1 MAEILDD
8 NERKK
13 LYRKM
18 LVESSTSKSTKK
30 YSFNDFEK
38 KLLSDKALVGKIADL
53 AVKRN
58 WASDSDDFYGRYF
71 PEFSQKPVA
80 APVEAV
86 APVAKPVAPV
96 AAPVA
101 APAPVVDGAEA
112 APVAELDGAVST
124 AHYGSVLTKLQSAQ
138 AVLASIR
145 AEVNE
150 LKRQHARELRAA
162 NKANKRRK
170 TNANRAPSGF
180 VKPTLISNELAAFLG
195 KPEGSVLA
203 RTEVT
208 REVNAYIRAQKLQD
222 KDNGRKINPDAKL
235 LKLLKLKK
243 GEELTYFNLQKYMAA
258 HVAKSAPAAA
268 AAAAAAGGAV
278 KA

>member
-1 MAEILDD
+1 MV
-8 NERKK
+8 K
-13 LYRKM
+13 
-18 LVESSTSKSTKK
+18 SSSS
-30 YSFNDFEK
+30 S
-38 KLLSDKALVGKIADL
+38 SA
-53 AVKRN
+53 
-58 WASDSDDFYGRYF
+58 AS
-71 PEFSQKPVA
+71 
-80 APVEAV
+80 V
-86 APVAKPVAPV
+86 APSTPA
-96 AAPVA
+96 A
-101 APAPVVDGAEA
+101 APAAAAATPAKAAKAPATPKASKAVVESAPVVAAATPVVDGAEA
-112 APVAELDGAVST
+112 STAVAEVDGSVST
-124 AHYGSVLTKLQSAQ
+124 ALYASVLTKLQSAQ

-145 AEVNE
+145 SEVNE

-170 TNANRAPSGF
+170 TNVNRAPSGF

-208 REVNAYIRAQKLQD
+208 REVNAYIRAQSLQD

-258 HVAKSAPAAA
+258 HFAKSTPAVPAV
-268 AAAAAAGGAV
+268 GGAAV

>member
-1 MAEILDD
+1 MVKSAP
-8 NERKK
+8 
-13 LYRKM
+13 
-18 LVESSTSKSTKK
+18 SS
-30 YSFNDFEK
+30 
-38 KLLSDKALVGKIADL
+38 AA
-53 AVKRN
+53 
-58 WASDSDDFYGRYF
+58 
-71 PEFSQKPVA
+71 PVA
-80 APVEAV
+80 ASSSAA
-86 APVAKPVAPV
+86 APAAAPAKSAKPATPKASASKAPES
-96 AAPVA
+96 APVA
-101 APAPVVDGAEA
+101 APAPAVEGAEA
-112 APVAELDGAVST
+112 VTPVAEVDGSVST
-124 AHYGSVLTKLQSAQ
+124 ALYGSVLTKLQSAQ
-138 AVLASIR
+138 ALLASIR
-145 AEVNE
+145 SEVNE

-208 REVNAYIRAQKLQD
+208 REVNAYIRTQKLQD

-258 HVAKSAPAAA
+258 HFAKSTPAVAA
-268 AAAAAAGGAV
+268 VGGAV

>member
-1 MAEILDD
+1 
-8 NERKK
+8 
-13 LYRKM
+13 
-18 LVESSTSKSTKK
+18 
-30 YSFNDFEK
+30 
-38 KLLSDKALVGKIADL
+38 
-53 AVKRN
+53 
-58 WASDSDDFYGRYF
+58 
-71 PEFSQKPVA
+71 
-80 APVEAV
+80 
-86 APVAKPVAPV
+86 
-96 AAPVA
+96 
-101 APAPVVDGAEA
+101 VVDASADPA
-112 APVAELDGAVST
+112 AAVVADVEGSVS
-124 AHYGSVLTKLQSAQ
+124 AALYSSVLTKLQGAQ
-138 AVLASIR
+138 SLMASIR

-150 LKRQHARELRAA
+150 LKRQHARELRQA

-195 KPEGSVLA
+195 RPEGSVLA

-243 GEELTYFNLQKYMAA
+243 GDELTYFNLQKFMAA
-258 HVAKSAPAAA
+258 HFAKSTPAAPAAA
-268 AAAAAAGGAV
+268 PAAGGVAV

>member
-1 MAEILDD
+1 MCITD
-8 NERKK
+8 NMVKSAPSSA
-13 LYRKM
+13 
-18 LVESSTSKSTKK
+18 SSTS
-30 YSFNDFEK
+30 
-38 KLLSDKALVGKIADL
+38 A
-53 AVKRN
+53 
-58 WASDSDDFYGRYF
+58 
-71 PEFSQKPVA
+71 A
-80 APVEAV
+80 APVAV
-86 APVAKPVAPV
+86 AASPVPAKAAKAPATPKTKAAESAPV
-96 AAPVA
+96 AAA
-101 APAPVVDGAEA
+101 APAVVDGADAAA
-112 APVAELDGAVST
+112 APVAEVDGAVST
-124 AHYGSVLTKLQSAQ
+124 ALYGSVLTKLQSAQ
-138 AVLASIR
+138 AILVSLRS
-145 AEVNE
+145 EVNE

-208 REVNAYIRAQKLQD
+208 REVNAYIRTQKLQD

-243 GEELTYFNLQKYMAA
+243 GDELTYFNLQKYMAA
-258 HVAKSAPAAA
+258 HFAKSSAAPAASV
-268 AAAAAAGGAV
+268 AAAGGAAV

>member
-1 MAEILDD
+1 MV
-8 NERKK
+8 K
-13 LYRKM
+13 
-18 LVESSTSKSTKK
+18 SSSS
-30 YSFNDFEK
+30 S
-38 KLLSDKALVGKIADL
+38 A
-53 AVKRN
+53 
-58 WASDSDDFYGRYF
+58 AS
-71 PEFSQKPVA
+71 
-80 APVEAV
+80 V
-86 APVAKPVAPV
+86 APSTPA
-96 AAPVA
+96 A
-101 APAPVVDGAEA
+101 APAAAAAAPAKAAKAPATPKASKAVVESAPVVAAATPVVDGAEA
-112 APVAELDGAVST
+112 STAVAEVDGSVST
-124 AHYGSVLTKLQSAQ
+124 ALYASVLTKLQSAQ

-145 AEVNE
+145 SEVNE

-170 TNANRAPSGF
+170 TNVNRAPSGF

-208 REVNAYIRAQKLQD
+208 REVNAYIRAQSLQD

-258 HVAKSAPAAA
+258 HFAKSTPAVPAV
-268 AAAAAAGGAV
+268 GGAAV

>member
-1 MAEILDD
+1 MCITNNMVKSA
-8 NERKK
+8 
-13 LYRKM
+13 
-18 LVESSTSKSTKK
+18 SSSASA
-30 YSFNDFEK
+30 S
-38 KLLSDKALVGKIADL
+38 AP
-53 AVKRN
+53 AV
-58 WASDSDDFYGRYF
+58 ASAT
-71 PEFSQKPVA
+71 PAAA
-80 APVEAV
+80 APAKAAK
-86 APVAKPVAPV
+86 APATPKASKAAAAEV
-96 AAPVA
+96 APVA

-112 APVAELDGAVST
+112 STPVAEVDGSVST
-124 AHYGSVLTKLQSAQ
+124 ALYGSVLTKLQSAQ

-208 REVNAYIRAQKLQD
+208 REVNAYIRTQKLQD

-258 HVAKSAPAAA
+258 HFAKSVPAAA
-268 AAAAAAGGAV
+268 AAAAAAAPAVSGGAV

>member
-1 MAEILDD
+1 MV
-8 NERKK
+8 K
-13 LYRKM
+13 
-18 LVESSTSKSTKK
+18 SSSS
-30 YSFNDFEK
+30 
-38 KLLSDKALVGKIADL
+38 A
-53 AVKRN
+53 
-58 WASDSDDFYGRYF
+58 AS
-71 PEFSQKPVA
+71 
-80 APVEAV
+80 V
-86 APVAKPVAPV
+86 APSTP
-96 AAPVA
+96 AAAAA
-101 APAPVVDGAEA
+101 APAKAAKAPATPKASKAVVESAPVVAAATPVVDGAD
-112 APVAELDGAVST
+112 APTAVAEVDGSVST
-124 AHYGSVLTKLQSAQ
+124 ALYASVLTKLQSAQ
-138 AVLASIR
+138 SVLASIR
-145 AEVNE
+145 SEVNE

-170 TNANRAPSGF
+170 TNVNRAPSGF

-208 REVNAYIRAQKLQD
+208 REVNAYIRAQSLQD

-258 HVAKSAPAAA
+258 HFAKSTPAVPAV
-268 AAAAAAGGAV
+268 GGAAV

>member
-1 MAEILDD
+1 MV
-8 NERKK
+8 KS
-13 LYRKM
+13 
-18 LVESSTSKSTKK
+18 VPSSVSVATPT
-30 YSFNDFEK
+30 
-38 KLLSDKALVGKIADL
+38 
-53 AVKRN
+53 
-58 WASDSDDFYGRYF
+58 
-71 PEFSQKPVA
+71 PVA
-80 APVEAV
+80 ASAAVATPAAKAPKAPKAAKQAVEAT
-86 APVAKPVAPV
+86 P
-96 AAPVA
+96 AAA
-101 APAPVVDGAEA
+101 APAVVVDGAEA
-112 APVAELDGAVST
+112 STPVAEVDGAVST
-124 AHYGSVLTKLQSAQ
+124 ALYGSVLTKLQGAQ
-138 AVLASIR
+138 ALIASIR
-145 AEVNE
+145 SEVNE

-258 HVAKSAPAAA
+258 HFAKSVPAAA
-268 AAAAAAGGAV
+268 AAAALGGAV

>member
-1 MAEILDD
+1 MVKSAP
-8 NERKK
+8 
-13 LYRKM
+13 
-18 LVESSTSKSTKK
+18 SSS
-30 YSFNDFEK
+30 
-38 KLLSDKALVGKIADL
+38 
-53 AVKRN
+53 
-58 WASDSDDFYGRYF
+58 ASSSAAA
-71 PEFSQKPVA
+71 PAAAVA
-80 APVEAV
+80 APA
-86 APVAKPVAPV
+86 AKAAKALATPKASKAAAE

-101 APAPVVDGAEA
+101 APAPAVVDGAEA
-112 APVAELDGAVST
+112 STPVAEVDGSVST
-124 AHYGSVLTKLQSAQ
+124 ALYASVLTKLQSAQ

-145 AEVNE
+145 SEVNE

-208 REVNAYIRAQKLQD
+208 REVNAYIRTQKLQD

-258 HVAKSAPAAA
+258 HFAKSVPAAA
-268 AAAAAAGGAV
+268 AAAAAASAGGAV

>member
-1 MAEILDD
+1 MCITNNMVKSAP
-8 NERKK
+8 
-13 LYRKM
+13 
-18 LVESSTSKSTKK
+18 SSASASSAATASTT
-30 YSFNDFEK
+30 
-38 KLLSDKALVGKIADL
+38 APA
-53 AVKRN
+53 A
-58 WASDSDDFYGRYF
+58 AS
-71 PEFSQKPVA
+71 A
-80 APVEAV
+80 APAAKAAK
-86 APVAKPVAPV
+86 APSTPKAKAAD

-101 APAPVVDGAEA
+101 AAAPAPAVEGAEGS
-112 APVAELDGAVST
+112 APVAVEVDGAVST
-124 AHYGSVLTKLQSAQ
+124 ALYSSVLTKLQSAQ

-145 AEVNE
+145 SEVNE

-208 REVNAYIRAQKLQD
+208 REVNAYIRNQKLQD

-258 HVAKSAPAAA
+258 HFAKSSAAP
-268 AAAAAAGGAV
+268 AAAAGGAV

>member
-1 MAEILDD
+1 MVKSAP
-8 NERKK
+8 
-13 LYRKM
+13 
-18 LVESSTSKSTKK
+18 SSVSVATPAPT
-30 YSFNDFEK
+30 
-38 KLLSDKALVGKIADL
+38 AA
-53 AVKRN
+53 
-58 WASDSDDFYGRYF
+58 AS
-71 PEFSQKPVA
+71 
-80 APVEAV
+80 
-86 APVAKPVAPV
+86 
-96 AAPVA
+96 VA
-101 APAPVVDGAEA
+101 APAAKVAKAPATPKVSKQAAAAEATPAAAAPVVVDGAEVST
-112 APVAELDGAVST
+112 PVVEVDGAVST
-124 AHYGSVLTKLQSAQ
+124 ALYGSVLTKLQGAQ
-138 AVLASIR
+138 ALLASIR
-145 AEVNE
+145 SEVNE

-170 TNANRAPSGF
+170 TNVNRAPSGF

-243 GEELTYFNLQKYMAA
+243 GDELTYFNLQKYMAA
-258 HVAKSAPAAA
+258 HFAKSSTALAA

>member
-1 MAEILDD
+1 MCITD
-8 NERKK
+8 NMVKSAPSSA
-13 LYRKM
+13 
-18 LVESSTSKSTKK
+18 SSTS
-30 YSFNDFEK
+30 
-38 KLLSDKALVGKIADL
+38 A
-53 AVKRN
+53 
-58 WASDSDDFYGRYF
+58 
-71 PEFSQKPVA
+71 
-80 APVEAV
+80 
-86 APVAKPVAPV
+86 

-101 APAPVVDGAEA
+101 AASAASAAPAKAAKAPATPKTKAAESAPVAVAAPAVVDGADAAA
-112 APVAELDGAVST
+112 APVAEVDGAVST
-124 AHYGSVLTKLQSAQ
+124 ALYGSVLTKLQSAQ
-138 AVLASIR
+138 AILVSLRS
-145 AEVNE
+145 EVNE

-208 REVNAYIRAQKLQD
+208 REVNAYIRTQKLQD

-243 GEELTYFNLQKYMAA
+243 GDELTYFNLQKYMAA
-258 HVAKSAPAAA
+258 HFAKSSAAP
-268 AAAAAAGGAV
+268 AAAAGGAV

>member
-1 MAEILDD
+1 MCITD
-8 NERKK
+8 NMVKSAP
-13 LYRKM
+13 
-18 LVESSTSKSTKK
+18 SS
-30 YSFNDFEK
+30 
-38 KLLSDKALVGKIADL
+38 
-53 AVKRN
+53 
-58 WASDSDDFYGRYF
+58 ASS
-71 PEFSQKPVA
+71 SSA
-80 APVEAV
+80 A
-86 APVAKPVAPV
+86 

-101 APAPVVDGAEA
+101 AAASASAAPAKAAKAPATPKTKAAEA
-112 APVAELDGAVST
+112 APVAAAAPAVVEGADAAAAPVAEVDGAVST
-124 AHYGSVLTKLQSAQ
+124 ALYGSVLTKLQSAQ
-138 AVLASIR
+138 AILVSLRS
-145 AEVNE
+145 EVNE

-208 REVNAYIRAQKLQD
+208 REVNAYIRTQKLQD

-243 GEELTYFNLQKYMAA
+243 GDELTYFNLQKYMAA
-258 HVAKSAPAAA
+258 HFAKSSAAPAAS
-268 AAAAAAGGAV
+268 AGGAV

>member
-1 MAEILDD
+1 MCITD
-8 NERKK
+8 NMVKS
-13 LYRKM
+13 
-18 LVESSTSKSTKK
+18 VSSSAS
-30 YSFNDFEK
+30 S
-38 KLLSDKALVGKIADL
+38 SSA
-53 AVKRN
+53 AV
-58 WASDSDDFYGRYF
+58 AS
-71 PEFSQKPVA
+71 A
-80 APVEAV
+80 AP
-86 APVAKPVAPV
+86 
-96 AAPVA
+96 AAVA
-101 APAPVVDGAEA
+101 APAAKAAKAPATPKGSVAKAVEPAPVVAAAPVVVDGAEVST
-112 APVAELDGAVST
+112 PVAEVDGAVST
-124 AHYGSVLTKLQSAQ
+124 ALYGSVLSKLQGAQ
-138 AVLASIR
+138 ALLASIR
-145 AEVNE
+145 SEVNE

-195 KPEGSVLA
+195 RPEGSVLA

-208 REVNAYIRAQKLQD
+208 REVNAYIRTQKLQD

-258 HVAKSAPAAA
+258 HFAKSSAAPAASV
-268 AAAAAAGGAV
+268 AAAGGAAV

>member
-1 MAEILDD
+1 MVKPASSSSAVSSSATPAASAAPAAAKPAKAPATPKATKSAAE
-8 NERKK
+8 
-13 LYRKM
+13 
-18 LVESSTSKSTKK
+18 
-30 YSFNDFEK
+30 
-38 KLLSDKALVGKIADL
+38 
-53 AVKRN
+53 
-58 WASDSDDFYGRYF
+58 
-71 PEFSQKPVA
+71 A
-80 APVEAV
+80 APVS
-86 APVAKPVAPV
+86 
-96 AAPVA
+96 

-112 APVAELDGAVST
+112 APVAAELDGSVST
-124 AHYGSVLTKLQSAQ
+124 ALYSSVLTKLQSAQ

-145 AEVNE
+145 SEVNE

-170 TNANRAPSGF
+170 TSANRAPSGF

-208 REVNAYIRAQKLQD
+208 REVNAYIRNQKLQD

-258 HVAKSAPAAA
+258 HFAKSSAAP
-268 AAAAAAGGAV
+268 AAAAGGAV

>member
-1 MAEILDD
+1 MVKSAPSSSA
-8 NERKK
+8 
-13 LYRKM
+13 
-18 LVESSTSKSTKK
+18 VASSTAAPASAAPPAAAKATKAPSTPKASKSAE
-30 YSFNDFEK
+30 S
-38 KLLSDKALVGKIADL
+38 
-53 AVKRN
+53 
-58 WASDSDDFYGRYF
+58 
-71 PEFSQKPVA
+71 
-80 APVEAV
+80 
-86 APVAKPVAPV
+86 APV
-96 AAPVA
+96 AAPP
-101 APAPVVDGAEA
+101 PAVDGAEA
-112 APVAELDGAVST
+112 STPVAEVDGSVST
-124 AHYGSVLTKLQSAQ
+124 ALYSSVLTKLQSAQ

-145 AEVNE
+145 SEVNE

-208 REVNAYIRAQKLQD
+208 REVNAYIRNQKLQD

-258 HVAKSAPAAA
+258 HFAKSAAAPAAS
-268 AAAAAAGGAV
+268 AAGGAV

>member
-1 MAEILDD
+1 MVKSAP
-8 NERKK
+8 
-13 LYRKM
+13 
-18 LVESSTSKSTKK
+18 SS
-30 YSFNDFEK
+30 
-38 KLLSDKALVGKIADL
+38 AA
-53 AVKRN
+53 
-58 WASDSDDFYGRYF
+58 
-71 PEFSQKPVA
+71 PVA
-80 APVEAV
+80 ASSSAAAASAAAA
-86 APVAKPVAPV
+86 APAKSAKPSTPKASASKASE

-101 APAPVVDGAEA
+101 APAPAVEGAEA
-112 APVAELDGAVST
+112 ATPVAEVDGSVST
-124 AHYGSVLTKLQSAQ
+124 ALYGSVLTKLQSAQ
-138 AVLASIR
+138 ALLASIR
-145 AEVNE
+145 SEVNE

-195 KPEGSVLA
+195 RPEGSVLA

-208 REVNAYIRAQKLQD
+208 REVNAYIRTQKLQD

-258 HVAKSAPAAA
+258 HFAKSTPAVAA
-268 AAAAAAGGAV
+268 VGGAV

>member
-1 MAEILDD
+1 MVKSAP
-8 NERKK
+8 
-13 LYRKM
+13 
-18 LVESSTSKSTKK
+18 SSVSVAT
-30 YSFNDFEK
+30 
-38 KLLSDKALVGKIADL
+38 
-53 AVKRN
+53 
-58 WASDSDDFYGRYF
+58 
-71 PEFSQKPVA
+71 PVA
-80 APVEAV
+80 AAS
-86 APVAKPVAPV
+86 
-96 AAPVA
+96 VA
-101 APAPVVDGAEA
+101 APAAKVAKAPATPKASKQAAEATPVAAAAAAAPAVVDGAEVSTPA
-112 APVAELDGAVST
+112 VEVDGAVST
-124 AHYGSVLTKLQSAQ
+124 ALYGSVLTKLQGAQ
-138 AVLASIR
+138 ALLASIR
-145 AEVNE
+145 SEVNE

-170 TNANRAPSGF
+170 TNVNRAPSGF

-243 GEELTYFNLQKYMAA
+243 GDELTYFNLQKYMAA
-258 HVAKSAPAAA
+258 HFAKSSTALAAA
-268 AAAAAAGGAV
+268 AAAAASAGGAV

>member
-1 MAEILDD
+1 MCITD
-8 NERKK
+8 NMVKSAP
-13 LYRKM
+13 
-18 LVESSTSKSTKK
+18 SS
-30 YSFNDFEK
+30 
-38 KLLSDKALVGKIADL
+38 
-53 AVKRN
+53 
-58 WASDSDDFYGRYF
+58 ASS
-71 PEFSQKPVA
+71 SSA
-80 APVEAV
+80 A
-86 APVAKPVAPV
+86 

-101 APAPVVDGAEA
+101 AAASASAAPAKAAKAPATPKTKAAESAPVAAAAPAVVDGADA
-112 APVAELDGAVST
+112 SSAPVAEVDGAVST
-124 AHYGSVLTKLQSAQ
+124 ALYGSVLTKLQSAQ
-138 AVLASIR
+138 AILVSLRS
-145 AEVNE
+145 EVNE

-208 REVNAYIRAQKLQD
+208 REVNAYIRTQKLQD

-243 GEELTYFNLQKYMAA
+243 GDELTYFNLQKYMAA
-258 HVAKSAPAAA
+258 HFAKSSAAPAASV
-268 AAAAAAGGAV
+268 AAAGGAAV

>member
-1 MAEILDD
+1 MCITNNMVKSAP
-8 NERKK
+8 
-13 LYRKM
+13 
-18 LVESSTSKSTKK
+18 SSS
-30 YSFNDFEK
+30 
-38 KLLSDKALVGKIADL
+38 
-53 AVKRN
+53 AVSSS
-58 WASDSDDFYGRYF
+58 AT
-71 PEFSQKPVA
+71 PAA
-80 APVEAV
+80 AP
-86 APVAKPVAPV
+86 APAKAAKAPATPKGAAP

-101 APAPVVDGAEA
+101 AAAPAPAVDGVEA
-112 APVAELDGAVST
+112 STAVAELDGSVST
-124 AHYGSVLTKLQSAQ
+124 ALYSSVLTKLQSAQ

-145 AEVNE
+145 SEVNE

-170 TNANRAPSGF
+170 TSANRAPSGF

-208 REVNAYIRAQKLQD
+208 REVNAYIRNQKLQD

-243 GEELTYFNLQKYMAA
+243 GDELTYFNLQKYMAA
-258 HVAKSAPAAA
+258 HFAKSSAAPAAA
-268 AAAAAAGGAV
+268 AAAPAGGAV

>member
-1 MAEILDD
+1 MVKSAASS
-8 NERKK
+8 
-13 LYRKM
+13 
-18 LVESSTSKSTKK
+18 SSTSAST
-30 YSFNDFEK
+30 S
-38 KLLSDKALVGKIADL
+38 
-53 AVKRN
+53 
-58 WASDSDDFYGRYF
+58 
-71 PEFSQKPVA
+71 A
-80 APVEAV
+80 APAAPAAAPAAKAAKPSTPKAAASSKAVES
-86 APVAKPVAPV
+86 APVAVPAPV
-96 AAPVA
+96 A
-101 APAPVVDGAEA
+101 DGAEGSA
-112 APVAELDGAVST
+112 LVAEVDGSVST
-124 AHYGSVLTKLQSAQ
+124 ALYGSVLTKLQSAQ
-138 AVLASIR
+138 ALIASIR
-145 AEVNE
+145 SEVNE

-180 VKPTLISNELAAFLG
+180 VKPTLISNELASFLG
-195 KPEGSVLA
+195 RPEGSVLA

-258 HVAKSAPAAA
+258 HFAKSVPV
-268 AAAAAAGGAV
+268 AGGAAAVPV

>member
-1 MAEILDD
+1 M
-8 NERKK
+8 
-13 LYRKM
+13 
-18 LVESSTSKSTKK
+18 VKSAP
-30 YSFNDFEK
+30 S
-38 KLLSDKALVGKIADL
+38 
-53 AVKRN
+53 AV
-58 WASDSDDFYGRYF
+58 S
-71 PEFSQKPVA
+71 VA
-80 APVEAV
+80 TPAP
-86 APVAKPVAPV
+86 
-96 AAPVA
+96 AAAAAA
-101 APAPVVDGAEA
+101 APAAKAAKVTKAAKAVAEATPAASATPAVVVDGAEVA
-112 APVAELDGAVST
+112 TPVAEVDGAVST
-124 AHYGSVLTKLQSAQ
+124 ALYSSVLTKLQGAQ
-138 AVLASIR
+138 ALIASIR
-145 AEVNE
+145 SEVNE

-170 TNANRAPSGF
+170 TNVNRAPSGF

-208 REVNAYIRAQKLQD
+208 REVNAYIRTQKLQD

-258 HVAKSAPAAA
+258 HFAKSSTAIAAA
-268 AAAAAAGGAV
+268 AAAASAGGAV

>member
-1 MAEILDD
+1 MV
-8 NERKK
+8 K
-13 LYRKM
+13 
-18 LVESSTSKSTKK
+18 SSSS
-30 YSFNDFEK
+30 S
-38 KLLSDKALVGKIADL
+38 A
-53 AVKRN
+53 
-58 WASDSDDFYGRYF
+58 AS
-71 PEFSQKPVA
+71 
-80 APVEAV
+80 V
-86 APVAKPVAPV
+86 APSTPA
-96 AAPVA
+96 A
-101 APAPVVDGAEA
+101 APAAAAATPAKAAKAPATPKASKAVVESAPVVAAATPVVDGAEA
-112 APVAELDGAVST
+112 STAVAEVDGSVST
-124 AHYGSVLTKLQSAQ
+124 ALYASVLTKLQSAQ

-145 AEVNE
+145 SEVNE

-170 TNANRAPSGF
+170 TNVNRAPSGF

-208 REVNAYIRAQKLQD
+208 REVNAYIRAQSLQD

-258 HVAKSAPAAA
+258 HFAKSTPAVPAV
-268 AAAAAAGGAV
+268 GGAAV

>member
-1 MAEILDD
+1 MVKSA
-8 NERKK
+8 
-13 LYRKM
+13 
-18 LVESSTSKSTKK
+18 SSS
-30 YSFNDFEK
+30 
-38 KLLSDKALVGKIADL
+38 
-53 AVKRN
+53 
-58 WASDSDDFYGRYF
+58 
-71 PEFSQKPVA
+71 
-80 APVEAV
+80 APVV
-86 APVAKPVAPV
+86 AS
-96 AAPVA
+96 VA
-101 APAPVVDGAEA
+101 APAATAPAKAVKPSTPKAKAVESAPVVAAAPAPAVEGADVST
-112 APVAELDGAVST
+112 PVAEVDGAVST
-124 AHYGSVLTKLQSAQ
+124 ALYGSVLTKLQGAQ
-138 AVLASIR
+138 ALLASIR
-145 AEVNE
+145 SEVNE

-243 GEELTYFNLQKYMAA
+243 GEELTYFNLQKYMAG
-258 HVAKSAPAAA
+258 HFAKSVPVV
-268 AAAAAAGGAV
+268 AAAGGAV

>member
-1 MAEILDD
+1 MCITD
-8 NERKK
+8 NMVKSAPSSA
-13 LYRKM
+13 
-18 LVESSTSKSTKK
+18 SSTS
-30 YSFNDFEK
+30 
-38 KLLSDKALVGKIADL
+38 A
-53 AVKRN
+53 
-58 WASDSDDFYGRYF
+58 
-71 PEFSQKPVA
+71 A
-80 APVEAV
+80 APVAV
-86 APVAKPVAPV
+86 AASPVPAKAAKAPATPKAKAAESAPV
-96 AAPVA
+96 AAA
-101 APAPVVDGAEA
+101 APAVVEGADA
-112 APVAELDGAVST
+112 ASAPVAEVDGAVST
-124 AHYGSVLTKLQSAQ
+124 ALYGSVLTKLQSAQ
-138 AVLASIR
+138 AILVSLRS
-145 AEVNE
+145 EVNE

-208 REVNAYIRAQKLQD
+208 REVNAYIRTQKLQD

-243 GEELTYFNLQKYMAA
+243 GDELTYFNLQKYMAA
-258 HVAKSAPAAA
+258 HFAKSSAAPAASV
-268 AAAAAAGGAV
+268 AAAGGAAV